1 MGIFNKKQSNT
12 RKRPSSEASV
22 PSANRSVYAYHQ
34 NRSVR
39 ENSTGRKVESSE
51 KTEKRNKQRAI
62 QHIPTLLL
70 VIAVAISLF
79 YISTLDP
86 SPKIILIDGQEVSKA
101 VSLRDSSVYQV
112 AAQDYIKGSI
122 VNRSKFLI
130 DSDGLSRELKSQFP
144 EIAVATV
151 TLPIMGRRPVIELQ
165 ATQPAFILTSG
176 STSMLIGSN
185 GIALVDVK
193 DASDVG
199 SLNLRAVS
207 DESGVKLEAGKPA
220 LPQEQA
226 QFIAII
232 VEQLEKQGYTIESL
246 TIPKS
251 AYDLNVRITGKG
263 YYGKFNILEDPLQ
276 QAGSFIALSK
286 KLEAAK
292 TPPSEYIDVRV
303 GERVFYR

>member
-12 RKRPSSEASV
+12 RKRPSDETRV

-34 NRSVR
+34 KRSTR
-39 ENSTGRKVESSE
+39 ENSLGRKVETSE
-51 KTEKRNKQRAI
+51 QVEKRNKQRAI
-62 QHIPTLLL
+62 QHIPTLVL
-70 VIAVAISLF
+70 VIAVVVSLG
-79 YISTLDP
+79 YISTLDLNP
-86 SPKIILIDGQEVSKA
+86 RIVLIDGQEVSKA
-101 VSLRDSSVYQV
+101 VNLRDQSVYQA

-130 DSDGLSRELKSQFP
+130 DSDGLSREMKKQFP
-144 EIAVATV
+144 EIAAATV

-165 ATQPAFILTSG
+165 ATRPAFILTSG
-176 STSMLIGSN
+176 STSMLIGTN
-185 GIALVDVK
+185 GVALVNIK
-193 DASDVG
+193 DAADV
-199 SLNLRAVS
+199 SALNLHAVS
-207 DESGVKLEAGKPA
+207 DESGVQLEAGKAA

-226 QFIAII
+226 QFISII
-232 VEQLEKQGYTIESL
+232 IEQLEKQGFQIESL

-251 AYDLNVRITGKG
+251 PYDLNVRIKGKG

-286 KLEAAK
+286 KLENDK
-292 TPPSEYIDVRV
+292 INPSEYIDVRV